1 MAEANKVRTLF
12 RSLFTTSV
20 LILGIDGLTT
30 LTTAKVVNENR

>member
-30 LTTAKVVNENR
+30 ARVVNQNR